1 MGLKSSEAVVI
12 GGHNLGEADRIVVF
26 YTRRYGK
33 VRAVAAGARR
43 IRSRFGGSLELCT
56 HGGLVYFERANS
68 DLHRLNEFALR
79 EPFHALR
86 RSLELLT
93 AASEVAELAG
103 VAGVEGEGSKELF
116 ALIVGTL
123 RGLNTGIDPSHILR
137 AFEIRLLKTLGYLPE
152 LGTCVRCREGLPEG
166 VQSFGLNEGGLLC
179 PACRAEA
186 IETMPVSPE
195 ALGFLRMALR
205 REMGLSQASLHS
217 GAAEELRSL
226 LQTFL
231 EFKLGR
237 RIRSARFLAGITG
250 FSLDTSSS
258 RSVS

>member
-26 YTRRYGK
+26 YTRSYGK

-43 IRSRFGGSLELCT
+43 IRSRFGGSLELFT
-56 HGGLVYFERANS
+56 HGRLVYFERAQS
-68 DLHRLNEFALR
+68 DLHRLNEFAIR
-79 EPFHALR
+79 QPFHALR
-86 RSLELLT
+86 SSLELLA

-103 VAGVEGEGSKELF
+103 VAGVEGEGSDELF

-123 RGLNTGIDPSHILR
+123 GGLNTAKESSLLLR
-137 AFEIRLLKTLGYLPE
+137 AFEIRLLKILGYLPE
-152 LGTCVRCREGLPEG
+152 LYRCVKCRGTLPEG
-166 VQSFGLNEGGLLC
+166 HQSFGLNEGGLLC

-186 IETMPVSPE
+186 LESMSVSPAARQFLRI
-195 ALGFLRMALR
+195 ALGEMASDR
-205 REMGLSQASLHS
+205 FSPDAKLSD
-217 GAAEELRSL
+217 ELRSL

-237 RIRSARFLAGITG
+237 RIRSARFLAGISG
-250 FSLDTSSS
+250 FFLDTSSPS
-258 RSVS
+258 

>member
-1 MGLKSSEAVVI
+1 MGLKSSEAIVI

-33 VRAVAAGARR
+33 VRAAAAGARR

-56 HGGLVYFERANS
+56 HGRLVYFERANS
-68 DLHRLNEFALR
+68 DLHRLSEFALR

-86 RSLELLT
+86 SSLELLT

-103 VAGVEGEGSKELF
+103 IAGVEGEGSEELF
-116 ALIVGTL
+116 TLVVGTL
-123 RGLNTGIDPSHILR
+123 RGLDGGMESSMLLR

-152 LGTCVRCREGLPEG
+152 LNRCVRCRGGLPDG

-179 PACRAEA
+179 PGCRVEA
-186 IETMPVSPE
+186 METTSLSP
-195 ALGFLRMALR
+195 APLGFLRMALQ
-205 REMGLSQASLHS
+205 REIGVTRTSLDS
-217 GAAEELRSL
+217 AAVEELRSL

-237 RIRSARFLAGITG
+237 RIRSARFLAGVTG
-250 FSLDTSSS
+250 FPLDTSSS
-258 RSVS
+258 HSVS

>member
-26 YTRRYGK
+26 YTRSYGK
-33 VRAVAAGARR
+33 IRTVAAGARR
-43 IRSRFGGSLELCT
+43 IRSRFGGSLELFT
-56 HGGLVYFERANS
+56 HGRLVYFERPTS
-68 DLHRLNEFALR
+68 DLHRLSEFALR

-86 RSLELLT
+86 TSLELLT

-103 VAGVEGEGSKELF
+103 IGGVEGEGSEELF

-123 RGLNTGIDPSHILR
+123 GRLNAGMEVSVVLR

-152 LGTCVRCREGLPEG
+152 LYKCVRCRGALPEG
-166 VQSFGLNEGGLLC
+166 VQDFGLNEGGLLC
-179 PACRAEA
+179 PTCEA
-186 IETMPVSPE
+186 GAMETTPISPP

-205 REMGLSQASLHS
+205 GDLGISRVSLEPKEL
-217 GAAEELRSL
+217 EELRSL

-237 RIRSARFLAGITG
+237 RIRSARFLVGVPG
-250 FSLDTSSS
+250 FSLDSSS
-258 RSVS
+258 PH

>member
-1 MGLKSSEAVVI
+1 MGLRSSEAVVI

-26 YTRRYGK
+26 YARSYGK

-43 IRSRFGGSLELCT
+43 IRSRFGGSLELFT
-56 HGGLVYFERANS
+56 HGRLVYFERPNT
-68 DLHRLNEFALR
+68 DLHRLNEFAIR
-79 EPFHALR
+79 QPFHGLR
-86 RSLELLT
+86 SSLGLLT

-103 VAGVEGEGSKELF
+103 ITGMEGEGSDELF

-123 RGLNTGIDPSHILR
+123 GGLNAGMEPALLLR
-137 AFEIRLLKTLGYLPE
+137 TFEIRLLKTVGYLPE
-152 LGTCVRCREGLPEG
+152 LEKCVRCRGTLREG

-179 PACRAEA
+179 PACRVEA
-186 IETMPVSPE
+186 IETLAVSRP

-205 REMGLSQASLHS
+205 RDMDLSRVALDP
-217 GAAEELRSL
+217 EVPKELRSL

-237 RIRSARFLAGITG
+237 RIRSARFLAGIPG
-250 FSLDTSSS
+250 FSLDT
-258 RSVS
+258 

>member
-56 HGGLVYFERANS
+56 HGRLVYFERANS
-68 DLHRLNEFALR
+68 DLHRMNEFALR

-86 RSLELLT
+86 SSLELLT
-93 AASEVAELAG
+93 AASEVAELGG
-103 VAGVEGEGSKELF
+103 VAGVEGEGSEELF

-123 RGLNTGIDPSHILR
+123 RGLNAGMEPSLSLR
-137 AFEIRLLKTLGYLPE
+137 AFEVRFLRTIGYLPE
-152 LGTCVRCREGLPEG
+152 LGTCVRCRNGLCEGI
-166 VQSFGLNEGGLLC
+166 QSFGLNEGGLLC
-179 PACRAEA
+179 PACRSEA

-195 ALGFLRMALR
+195 ALAFLRMALR
-205 REMGLSQASLHS
+205 REMDFSRVSLSPGAS
-217 GAAEELRSL
+217 EELRSL

-237 RIRSARFLAGITG
+237 RIRSARFLGGVTG
-250 FSLDTSSS
+250 FSLDTTSSH
-258 RSVS
+258 SVS